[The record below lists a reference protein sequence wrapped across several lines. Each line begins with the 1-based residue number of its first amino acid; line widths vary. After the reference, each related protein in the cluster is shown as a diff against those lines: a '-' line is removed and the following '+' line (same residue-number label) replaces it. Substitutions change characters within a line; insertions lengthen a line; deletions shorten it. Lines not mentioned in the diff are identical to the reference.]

1 MNSNC
6 SGKEELRMQALRV
19 NNLSRDFGGV
29 RALSNVNMD
38 IEHGDIVGLIG
49 PNGAGKTTLFNLL
62 TGIYNPSE
70 GEVFYKFNKETS
82 IKNMKPFDIA
92 KLGVSRTFQNI
103 RLFGEMTVAENVKI
117 GIHKNIK
124 YNVFSSIF
132 RLPSYYKQEKAA
144 CNTVNELL
152 DVFGLLDK
160 KDELAKNL
168 PYGEQRRLEIA
179 RALASKPKFILLD
192 EPAAGMNPNETNELR
207 ELIKWIKAKFDITI
221 ILIEHDMSLV
231 MSVCDNIYVLDHG
244 EMIASGTPKEI
255 KNNPVVIKAYLGG
268 ED

>member
-1 MNSNC
+1 
-6 SGKEELRMQALRV
+6 MQALRV

-92 KLGVSRTFQNI
+92 QLGVSRTFQNI

-124 YNVFSSIF
+124 YNVLSSIL
-132 RLPSYYKQEKAA
+132 RLPSYYNQEKAA

-207 ELIKWIKAKFDITI
+207 ELIKWIKGKFDITI

>member
-1 MNSNC
+1 
-6 SGKEELRMQALRV
+6 MQALRV